1 MTDQQREIKRQPTTN
16 IQGRATANSVSA
28 QSLVM
33 RNQITANAIDTV
45 HVPNRKYGHFGH
57 SVSSV
62 VWIGITISVFS
73 ANVSLDR
80 LRTRRGEQYVQ
91 RRCSQFLS
99 GHFVVAFI
107 SPFGQDQCVSER

>member
-1 MTDQQREIKRQPTTN
+1 M
-16 IQGRATANSVSA
+16 AAANCVSA

-73 ANVSLDR
+73 ANIAGHERASASSVTPLVGIIRFTSLISN
-80 LRTRRGEQYVQ
+80 E
-91 RRCSQFLS
+91 FL
-99 GHFVVAFI
+99 
-107 SPFGQDQCVSER
+107 

>member
-62 VWIGITISVFS
+62 LWIGITISFFS
-73 ANVSLDR
+73 ANVVL
-80 LRTRRGEQYVQ
+80 
-91 RRCSQFLS
+91 
-99 GHFVVAFI
+99 
-107 SPFGQDQCVSER
+107 